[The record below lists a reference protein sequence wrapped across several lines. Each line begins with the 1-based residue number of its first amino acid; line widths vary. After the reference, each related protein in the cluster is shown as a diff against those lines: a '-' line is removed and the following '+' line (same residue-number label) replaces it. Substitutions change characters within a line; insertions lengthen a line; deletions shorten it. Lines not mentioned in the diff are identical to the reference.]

1 MKITKTA
8 KFLLLGLIL
17 LSFTSISG
25 AAADLNFSAGGGI
38 WMNEGSG
45 DIRYK
50 NNPSVD
56 IDDLDYDT
64 ENRGYGWAELR
75 HPVPFLPNL
84 RIEYSDVR
92 FSGHSDTGFSWDDID
107 FEANSYSETQLH
119 QLDMILFYNIF
130 SQSGIIWDLGVD
142 VKYMNFEF
150 DAEGEGRIPNIPGSS
165 IYYSVHE
172 EEDLYIP
179 FIYTKLRFDIL
190 KSGIGIEGELKYSFY
205 KGSSAFDTS
214 IKADYLFDLKPFKFG
229 IEAGYRFENI
239 DLDQDDFGSIKFDAD
254 VDIKGPFV
262 GAVFKF

>member
-1 MKITKTA
+1 MQTTKA
-8 KFLLLGLIL
+8 ANFLLFTLIL
-17 LSFTSISG
+17 LSITTLSA

-38 WMNEGSG
+38 WINAGSG
-45 DIRYK
+45 DIKYK

-56 IDDLDYDT
+56 IDNLNYDT
-64 ENRGYGWAELR
+64 ECRGYGWAELR
-75 HPVPFLPNL
+75 HPVSFLPNL
-84 RIEYSDVR
+84 RIEYSDVK
-92 FSGHSDTGFSWDDID
+92 FSGQSDTGFSWDDID
-107 FEANSYSETQLH
+107 FNANTYSETKLH

-130 SQSGIIWDLGVD
+130 DRTGMICDLGID

-150 DAEGEGRIPNIPGSS
+150 DAAGEGRILNVPNSTIH
-165 IYYSVHE
+165 YSVHE

-179 FIYTKLRFDIL
+179 FLYTKLRFDIL
-190 KSGIGIEGELKYSFY
+190 NSGIGVEGELKYSFY